1 MTEIHFSWNP
11 PHLAQMKLSGLGLLT
26 LDEAIELS
34 RELGTAF
41 CDVVSYSFYNKNF
54 SADHGQGR
62 QRHHSIEGE
71 DLEVMMGEFYES
83 VFAL

>member
-1 MTEIHFSWNP
+1 M
-11 PHLAQMKLSGLGLLT
+11 AQMKLSGLGLLM

-41 CDVVSYSFYNKNF
+41 CGVVSYYLYSQNF
-54 SADHGQGR
+54 PADHRQGR
-62 QRHHSIEGE
+62 QRHRSIEGE

-83 VFAL
+83 AFVP